1 MTKKETLMMK
11 FKNELLAAAAA
22 LTVFSGCTEASQVNH
37 NLRMQADNFNVRRKI
52 TVFNLRTDTVLFQM
66 EGLFS
71 ISDDS
76 DGDLDINEK
85 RLCPQELRLACEFW
99 PSAGGIIFDRKED
112 AEKAIASLSAEEHEA
127 LVESFL
133 MA

>member
-1 MTKKETLMMK
+1 MMK

-76 DGDLDINEK
+76 DGDLDITVQTGENEFK
-85 RLCPQELRLACEFW
+85 QHYVRMAPENCYVVEDITESGTGVDKYRYELNFLPEW
-99 PSAGGIIFDRKED
+99 GLKVTH
-112 AEKAIASLSAEEHEA
+112 EE
-127 LVESFL
+127 
-133 MA
+133 